1 MGRKILITSG
11 KGGVGKTTI
20 TAGLGRVLAKHG
32 MSVVLIDGDVG
43 LNNLDATMDIE
54 YKVEYDLNDYL
65 CGRCRLRQCLVED
78 DKQKNLYTLPTIR
91 ESEKTR
97 YLENFSD
104 LTDKL
109 AHVFDYCLIDCP
121 AGKEA
126 NFKMM
131 LDGASEAI
139 VVVTP
144 HLSAIRDAGKIL
156 SILDGNG
163 ISLAGIVINRI
174 RGDLVMSS
182 KMLSRENIAGLLG
195 RHILGTIPESDA
207 LNIYSS
213 LDLAEIVNK
222 DVYIAIEYL
231 ARNLNDG
238 ENYEFDYMAKYRG
251 VFGSIRRKLKEKF

>member
-1 MGRKILITSG
+1 MKKYIT
-11 KGGVGKTTI
+11 
-20 TAGLGRVLAKHG
+20 
-32 MSVVLIDGDVG
+32 IDG
-43 LNNLDATMDIE
+43 NTAAANSAYM
-54 YKVEYDLNDYL
+54 LNDMAIIYPITPSSPMAETIDSYQAK
-65 CGRCRLRQCLVED
+65 G
-78 DKQKNLYTLPTIR
+78 KKNLFGETVNVT
-91 ESEKTR
+91 EMQSEAGAAGA
-97 YLENFSD
+97 LHGA
-104 LTDKL
+104 LT
-109 AHVFDYCLIDCP
+109 

-222 DVYIAIEYL
+222 DVYIALEYL